1 MTNDS
6 PQKAILVVLAVALVC
21 SIIVSAAAINL
32 RPYQLANQLFDRAQ
46 HIVKLAGLM
55 PADALSKKGLM
66 DIFLQLDA
74 RVVDIDAGDFEENL
88 NPITFEQ
95 RKAASD
101 SERSVA
107 IPAEYD
113 VARLG
118 RRSRFASV
126 YLVWDKVQLK
136 RIIIP
141 MHGQGMW
148 STIYG
153 YIALEADLNTIAAV
167 TFYEQTETPGLGTQI
182 MLPEWQSKWQGRQLW
197 DEDGELRFRI
207 AAGSVAPES
216 AIARYEVDALSG
228 ATVTAG
234 GVTNLVHYWF
244 GAHGFQPFLTNL
256 RNTLPVNPAGNRG
269 KNP

>member
-1 MTNDS
+1 M
-6 PQKAILVVLAVALVC
+6 
-21 SIIVSAAAINL
+21 
-32 RPYQLANQLFDRAQ
+32 
-46 HIVKLAGLM
+46 
-55 PADALSKKGLM
+55 
-66 DIFLQLDA
+66 
-74 RVVDIDAGDFEENL
+74 
-88 NPITFEQ
+88 
-95 RKAASD
+95 
-101 SERSVA
+101 A

-136 RIIIP
+136 RILLP
-141 MHGQGMW
+141 VHGQGMW

-182 MLPEWQSKWQGRQLW
+182 MLPEWQSKWQGRRLW
-197 DEDGELRFRI
+197 DENGELRFRI
-207 AAGSVAPES
+207 ATGNAAPEP

-256 RNTLPVNPAGNRG
+256 RNTPPANPADNRG
-269 KNP
+269 